1 MLRNIYK
8 SSFTMTIKKLKQ
20 NDGKDRRLQTPK
32 DLKMHNCQTNKNLPQ
47 LFCPVLYRIYKT
59 YLPARSILIMKRK
72 HTFAQRAQN
81 MSQKMKMLMLDQIFL
96 VLYRKRFKIK
106 YFFLNRSASKS
117 KGQLFKSKAQTK
129 KNINFFNFGRPK
141 RQNNASQLHSM
152 TEF

>member
-1 MLRNIYK
+1 MLRKIYK

-72 HTFAQRAQN
+72 HIFTQRVQN

-96 VLYRKRFKIK
+96 VLYRSDLRLKILFSIDTRLNLKVSFLKVKRRRKK
-106 YFFLNRSASKS
+106 Y
-117 KGQLFKSKAQTK
+117 QY
-129 KNINFFNFGRPK
+129 FNFGRPK